1 MGFFQ
6 KLFSETDL
14 KEKPP
19 FSEDPVTGSE
29 TDSMPEGEDTPSGP
43 WTGVDLDGTLAVWD
57 HTSSLDRIGPPIP
70 DMLSFVRRMVENGI
84 RVKIF
89 TARAGD
95 PKQIPKIRKWLDK
108 QGLPDLEI
116 TNVKDYSME
125 RLYDDRAV
133 QVEAN
138 TGRIISDIN

>member
-6 KLFSETDL
+6 KLFSETDI
-14 KEKPP
+14 K
-19 FSEDPVTGSE
+19 DPGPAGQNNETAPRGEGHPASQEETGA
-29 TDSMPEGEDTPSGP
+29 
-43 WTGVDLDGTLAVWD
+43 WTGVDLDGTLAVWGPGA
-57 HTSSLDRIGPPIP
+57 SLDRIGPPVP
-70 DMLSFVRRMVENGI
+70 DMLSYVRRMKENGM

-95 PKQIPKIRKWLDK
+95 PKQIPKIQKWLEK
-108 QGLPDLEI
+108 NGLSGLEI
-116 TNVKDYSME
+116 TNVKDYNME

>member
-14 KEKPP
+14 KEQRPT
-19 FSEDPVTGSE
+19 SGDPVTDSE
-29 TDSMPEGEDTPSGP
+29 TDSKPEEGETPSGP

-57 HTSSLDRIGPPIP
+57 AASSLERIGPPVTS
-70 DMLSFVRRMVENGI
+70 MLSFVQRMVENGI

-95 PKQIPKIRKWLDK
+95 PKQIPKIKKWLEK
-108 QGLPDLEI
+108 NGLPDLEI

>member
-6 KLFSETDL
+6 KLFAESTPRRPDSPPGETASGPGPDRESEA
-14 KEKPP
+14 P
-19 FSEDPVTGSE
+19 G
-29 TDSMPEGEDTPSGP
+29 PSGP
-43 WTGVDLDGTLAVWD
+43 WVGVDLDGTLAVWD
-57 HTSSLDRIGPPIP
+57 TSSSLDRIGPPVP
-70 DMLSFVRRMVENGI
+70 AMLSHVQRMVGSGI

-95 PKQIPKIRKWLDK
+95 PDQLSLIQKWLK
-108 QGLPDLEI
+108 KNGLPDLEI
-116 TNVKDYSME
+116 TNVKDYQME